1 MIETQ
6 FDIKKVNAFKDLLVR
21 IRHGESPQSIQKDF
35 EKYFKE
41 VSEVNLL
48 LIIQEL
54 LNGDYGVT
62 IEDIKKFYSIYTHLN
77 DEAIFDSFDQ
87 SHPVQIF
94 RTENRSFQ
102 SLLEKID
109 LLLEVYETQENDAK
123 NTINDLRKYIHQL
136 GEFQKH
142 YRRKEHLFF
151 SILERFNHHVPTRIM
166 WRQDDRNYA
175 LYKGVKRQID
185 QLPQVDLN
193 HVLKTYSAFKK
204 EFYDMIFQEEEI
216 ILPILVSL
224 FSDDDWSAIA
234 EESDAFGY
242 ALIEIEEQLP
252 QRDGWRESSSM
263 EVEEYSTRNF
273 PFDSGYLTLEE
284 ANLILNNLPLEI
296 TFVDKNSIFKYFNNI
311 TKASDMMF
319 IRTPVSL
326 GRNVAN
332 CHPPK
337 SLKKVMTIVRDLKTK
352 KRTSESMWFKK
363 GDQYIHTTFKAIFN
377 EKDEFLGILEYVQDI
392 QPFFELPSEV
402 KTGLTKLDE

>member
-109 LLLEVYETQENDAK
+109 LLLEVYETQENDDK

-242 ALIEIEEQLP
+242 ALIKIEEQLP
-252 QRDGWRESSSM
+252 QRDGWRENSSM